1 MRAMPSR
8 TAEFVTLFRALESR
22 LPPEARL
29 FEDRYAADLLGPR
42 LKPVLALAS
51 VPSGGRLVSA
61 AIDRGWP
68 GSGVSVIVRTRFID
82 EIVTAADAEQV
93 VILGAGFD
101 TRALRLVPGRRVFE
115 LDEPGMLALKRERLG
130 RLPSTFVPVDFER
143 EPFDDRLRAA
153 GFAAEPAVFV
163 WEGVTSYLSAEAVDS
178 TLRAIARLATRGSR
192 VVFTYLD
199 RAGGRGLGAAAR
211 TVRLVG
217 EPFSFGFDP
226 AELPAYLAGRGLR
239 AIEDVSAA
247 ELAERY
253 LHPRGRRPPAS
264 TLFRIALAERLTSG
278 TSARGRPPPLSA

>member
-8 TAEFVTLFRALESR
+8 TAELVTFFRALESR
-22 LPPEARL
+22 LPPDVRL
-29 FEDRYAADLLGPR
+29 FEDRYAADLLGAP
-42 LKPVLALAS
+42 LKAALTLARVGHA
-51 VPSGGRLVSA
+51 VPA

-68 GSGVSVIVRTRFID
+68 GTRVSVIVRTRFID
-82 EIVTAADAEQV
+82 EVVTASQGEQV

-101 TRALRLVPGRRVFE
+101 TRALRLVPDRRVFE
-115 LDEPGMLALKRERLG
+115 LDVTETLALKRERLPQIPS
-130 RLPSTFVPVDFER
+130 RLVPVDFER
-143 EPFDDRLRAA
+143 EPFEDRLRAA
-153 GFAAEPAVFV
+153 GFADEPAVFV

-178 TLRAIARLATRGSR
+178 TLRSIAALSTLGSR

-199 RAGGRGLGAAAR
+199 RSGGRGLGAAAR